1 MRFLPHTWLDIQDHA
16 GFLND
21 RAYPVKGGKTAVVIV
36 AIFQQCIREVQI
48 PIETHGHPL
57 ILLNVSKIWE
67 QYREEG

>member
-21 RAYPVKGGKTAVVIV
+21 CAYPVKGGKTAVVIV

-48 PIETHGHPL
+48 PIEAHGHPL